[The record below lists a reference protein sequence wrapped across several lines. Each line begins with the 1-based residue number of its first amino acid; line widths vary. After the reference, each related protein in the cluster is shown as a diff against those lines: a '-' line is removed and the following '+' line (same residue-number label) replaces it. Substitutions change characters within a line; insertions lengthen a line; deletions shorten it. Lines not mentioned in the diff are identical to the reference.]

1 MMTKI
6 YLAVKVYATFH
17 LLYEL
22 WVFLFRRKMYGLWDK
37 LYRWARVIRIILRR
51 WDKKLEAARLE
62 RRKRH
67 EMREKRRKKEKTASH
82 SVADCEVIG
91 KTKSVYIPDPKK
103 AREPVRSEPLPE
115 SDFIGEDE
123 DISADDVDY
132 TFTDDEDLSSDLT
145 DADMQALMAP
155 VETEPDPDFPTG
167 IPISRISDAADVLM
181 SGTDNMEKRM
191 RTAETL
197 FQLRDTDLFR
207 LFAENICPQEELDM
221 IITECLTDNGMR
233 RVLNEDTL
241 QISQT
246 VDWDEYM

>member
-1 MMTKI
+1 M
-6 YLAVKVYATFH
+6 
-17 LLYEL
+17 
-22 WVFLFRRKMYGLWDK
+22 
-37 LYRWARVIRIILRR
+37 
-51 WDKKLEAARLE
+51 
-62 RRKRH
+62 
-67 EMREKRRKKEKTASH
+67 
-82 SVADCEVIG
+82 IG

-181 SGTDNMEKRM
+181 SGTDDMEKRM
-191 RTAETL
+191 LTAETL

-207 LFAENICPQEELDM
+207 LFAENICPQEELD
-221 IITECLTDNGMR
+221 IIIAECLTDNGER
-233 RVLNEDTL
+233 RVSNNDKSE
-241 QISQT
+241 ISQT
-246 VDWDEYM
+246 VNWDEYM

>member
-22 WVFLFRRKMYGLWDK
+22 WVFLFRRKIYGLWDK

-62 RRKRH
+62 RRNRH
-67 EMREKRRKKEKTASH
+67 EMREKRRKKEKPTPH

-91 KTKSVYIPDPKK
+91 KTKSVYIPEPKK
-103 AREPVRSEPLPE
+103 ARAPMRSEPLPE

-123 DISADDVDY
+123 DISADDVYD
-132 TFTDDEDLSSDLT
+132 TFTDDADLSSDLT
-145 DADMQALMAP
+145 DIEIQDLMAP
-155 VETEPDPDFPTG
+155 VEIESDPDFPTG

-181 SGTDNMEKRM
+181 SGSDDMEKRM
-191 RTAETL
+191 LTAETL
-197 FQLRDTDLFR
+197 FQLRDTDLFQM
-207 LFAENICPQEELDM
+207 FADNICPQEELDM
-221 IITECLTDNGMR
+221 IIAECLTDEGERKRFND
-233 RVLNEDTL
+233 NAPE
-241 QISQT
+241 IPQT
-246 VDWDEYM
+246 VNWDDYM

>member
-6 YLAVKVYATFH
+6 YLAVKVYVTFH

-22 WVFLFRRKMYGLWDK
+22 WGFLFRRKMYGLWDK
-37 LYRWARVIRIILRR
+37 LYRWARVIRIILQR

-67 EMREKRRKKEKTASH
+67 EMREKRRKKEKTVPH
-82 SVADCEVIG
+82 SVVDCEVIG

-103 AREPVRSEPLPE
+103 AREPVRSESLPE

-191 RTAETL
+191 QTAETL

-221 IITECLTDNGMR
+221 IIAECLTDNGER
-233 RVLNEDTL
+233 RDFNEDVPAIA
-241 QISQT
+241 Q
-246 VDWDEYM
+246 VNWDDYM